1 MQNKVLIS
9 LITAVYEDNFNLTG
23 LVECVRNAKRIGVEW
38 IVIDGGSADGTVDL
52 LKNSRDVIDI
62 FVSEPDTGIYEAWNK
77 ALKLCSGENIVFLGA
92 DDRISFDYF
101 DIAIR
106 ARDSSV
112 NILLFPTAYV
122 KRGSIIK
129 VVNRCAW
136 SKPLAFPVT
145 LGFPHSGTIHS
156 RALFIDGGF
165 DVSYRI
171 AGDTEFL
178 IRNSN
183 RISVKLISTN
193 QPKVF
198 YSLLGLSETV
208 EKSVIYTELLR
219 IYKKYKRRSIWFY
232 IYILLLQVKLVI
244 YYLRTSRIPR
254 N

>member
-1 MQNKVLIS
+1 LRNKALIS
-9 LITAVYEDNFNLTG
+9 LITAVYEDRFNLAG
-23 LVECVRNAKRIGVEW
+23 LIESVRNSKRNSVEW

-52 LKNSRDVIDI
+52 LKDSRDVVDI
-62 FVSEPDTGIYEAWNK
+62 FVSEPDNGIYEAWNK
-77 ALKLCSGENIVFLGA
+77 ALKLCSGEKIVFLGA
-92 DDRISFDYF
+92 DDRISSDYF

-106 ARDSSV
+106 ACDSSV

-122 KRGSIIK
+122 NREVIIK
-129 VVNRCAW
+129 VVNRHVW

-165 DVSYRI
+165 DASYRI

-183 RISVKLISTN
+183 KISIKLIASD

-208 EKSVIYTELLR
+208 EKSVIYSELLR
-219 IYKKYKRRSIWFY
+219 IYKKYKRKSIWFY
-232 IYILLLQVKLVI
+232 IYILFLQAKLVI
-244 YYLRTSRIPR
+244 YYLKISKIPH